1 MLTIYKASAGS
12 GKTYTLALEYIKTL
26 LGLKVNGDEDRFMLN
41 SPGHVPGGRR
51 QPRRHRGILAI
62 TFTNKATEEMKTRI
76 IKELDLLGHI
86 PANGGK
92 DTNYAAA
99 LMEIFGCTREELRE
113 AAVLALKEL
122 LEDYSNF
129 NVSTIDSFFQTVLRT
144 FAREIDRQGDYN
156 VEIDDDFAVRSGI
169 GLMLDDLNY
178 GSPGHAGRILGWIR
192 RYSMQ
197 KIGDG
202 QSFNVFNRSGSILL
216 SLNNYV
222 KSICGETFRRRSE
235 EMREYFDDP
244 SRITLFKEHLEEEGC
259 KTSSLLK
266 DLACKVRDALASE
279 NFDPQILPP
288 GLRDLLRTALEG
300 KRPEAELGI
309 GDPSKAKTIKKFL
322 DNGDP
327 SGAYV
332 RKYLP
337 KAGKQYIF
345 PSGNVSELISR
356 FVTAVYRTET
366 RLRIFDRLSAACVD
380 LEFLAYT
387 WRYIERYRRENNLIL
402 LSDTNELL
410 KRIINDAE
418 MPFIY
423 ERLGMRLTNLLID
436 EFQDTSRMQWENLRP
451 LVANSLSSG
460 YDDLIIGDEK
470 QAIYRFRNSDS
481 SMLRHTVAEVDFP
494 GSHRIKGSGKGENT
508 NHRSAPGIVR
518 FNNTLFRRMAR
529 QLGDQSYSNVE
540 QAIPDRL
547 LGLSAYVKLQ
557 FVPKEGIAVPPLSGE
572 GKPVVAGTL
581 ELMAR
586 EILRQHASGY
596 RWSDIAVL
604 VRTRKEASQAVEYLM
619 REHPAIRVLSDE
631 ALLLE
636 SSGAVRRIVS
646 MLKLVSRSYSR
657 RKTDDNEDEDK
668 PVFASRGDI
677 MMMISRYDFFV
688 GEGHSPDDALALAL
702 GDSTTGHDTLDAD
715 IMTIRRENPSNLVA
729 LVEAIIAAKISPAR
743 RREEFAYITAFQD
756 AVIDFSA
763 RNNPSISAFLDWWD
777 SHKDVL
783 AITSSPTTDAVT
795 IMTVHKSKG
804 LEWDCV
810 HIPSASWKMS
820 RSDENIWLDMSALDD
835 IPEEIRPPMLLTA
848 TSPLFGLEDSPFR
861 KEYLADRAE
870 QIADNL
876 NITYVALTRAAREL
890 CVFCPLGPVTQRNPE
905 PDPVGV
911 GADILN
917 AITLPADSEEST
929 SSTLA
934 DLAACYDPET
944 RTLQYGTPT
953 QAGHHNPA
961 EGTENMRRAGIYEVV
976 SRSDMRELTRI
987 DDLTSAH
994 IDPGDEQDKE
1004 ITDTTADIPG
1014 DSPLAMQLAE
1024 AADRG
1029 SKLHSV
1035 LASMRTADDLQPALA
1050 RMAVQTHLPPEIKD
1064 EYCGILAGAF
1074 DSAGELARSWF
1085 APDCRVLAER
1095 SIYVPGTEETFR
1107 PDRVVI
1113 HPDGRTSVVDYKFT
1127 SAPRK
1132 SHRHQIATYV
1142 SLLTSMGY
1150 TNVSGYLWYPE
1161 LRKIIK
1167 I

>member
-26 LGLKVNGDEDRFMLN
+26 LGLKVSGSEDKFVLN
-41 SPGHVPGGRR
+41 SPDYAPGGRR

-86 PANGGK
+86 PAPGAK
-92 DTNYAAA
+92 DANYAEA
-99 LMEIFGCTREELRE
+99 LTGIFGCTREQLRD
-113 AAVLALKEL
+113 AASLALKEL
-122 LEDYSNF
+122 LEDYSSF

-178 GSPGHAGRILGWIR
+178 GSPGHADRILGWIR

-202 QSFNVFNRSGSILL
+202 QSFNVFNRSGSILS
-216 SLNNYV
+216 SLNSYV

-244 SRITLFKEHLEEEGC
+244 SRITLFKEHLDNEAR
-259 KTSSLLK
+259 KASSLLK
-266 DLACKVRDALASE
+266 KLASE
-279 NFDPQILPP
+279 IRDGLSAGNFDPQILPS
-288 GLRDLLRTALEG
+288 GLRDLLRTSLEG
-300 KRPEAELGI
+300 KRPEVELGI

-322 DNGDP
+322 DGDDL

-332 RKYLP
+332 KKYLP
-337 KAGKQYIF
+337 KAGKQYIL
-345 PSGNVSELISR
+345 PADSVSELISR
-356 FVTAVYRTET
+356 FVATVYSSET

-387 WRYIERYRRENNLIL
+387 WRYIERYRHENNLIL

-451 LVANSLSSG
+451 LVANSLSFG
-460 YDDLIIGDEK
+460 YDNLIIGDEK

-481 SMLRHTVAEVDFP
+481 SMLRHTVANVDFP
-494 GSHRIKGSGKGENT
+494 DSHRIKGSGKGENT

-547 LGLSAYVKLQ
+547 LDLSAYVKLQ
-557 FVPKEGIAVPPLSGE
+557 FVPKEGIAVPPLSGKGE
-572 GKPVVAGTL
+572 PVIADTL

-619 REHPAIRVLSDE
+619 REHPSIRVLSDE

-636 SSGAVRRIVS
+636 SSEAVRRIVS

-657 RKTDDNEDEDK
+657 RKSAEEEDA
-668 PVFASRGDI
+668 PVFASHGDI
-677 MMMISRYDFFV
+677 VMMISRYDFFV
-688 GEGHSPDDALALAL
+688 GEGRSPEDALALAL
-702 GDSTTGHDTLDAD
+702 GDSATGHDTLDAD
-715 IMTIRRENPSNLVA
+715 IMTVRRENPSNLVA

-743 RREEFAYITAFQD
+743 RREEFAYIAAFQD
-756 AVIDFSA
+756 AVVDFSA
-763 RNNPSISAFLDWWD
+763 RNNPSLSAFLDWWD

-783 AITSSPTTDAVT
+783 AITSSPTTDAVAV
-795 IMTVHKSKG
+795 MTVHKSKG
-804 LEWDCV
+804 LEWDCI
-810 HIPSASWKMS
+810 HIPFASWKMS
-820 RSDENIWLDMSALDD
+820 RTDENIWLDMSPLSD

-848 TSPLFGLEDSPFR
+848 TNSLFGLDDSPFR

-876 NITYVALTRAAREL
+876 NTTYVALTRAAREL
-890 CVFCPLGPVTQRNPE
+890 CVFCPLGPATQRNPE

-917 AITLPADSEEST
+917 AVTLPADSEES
-929 SSTLA
+929 SSPTLA
-934 DLAACYDPET
+934 DLAACYNPET
-944 RTLQYGTPT
+944 RTLEYGAPT
-953 QAGHHNPA
+953 RANHPA
-961 EGTENMRRAGIYEVV
+961 STEAPKNLRRAEIYEVV
-976 SRSDMRELTRI
+976 SRSDVRELTRV

-994 IDPGDEQDKE
+994 IDLGGEQDKE
-1004 ITDTTADIPG
+1004 ITDLPSDIPG
-1014 DSPLAMQLAE
+1014 NSPLALQLAA

-1029 SKLHSV
+1029 SKLHNV
-1035 LASMRTADDLQPALA
+1035 LASIRTSDDLPAALD
-1050 RMAVQTHLPPEIKD
+1050 RMAVAAHLTPEAKE
-1064 EYCGILAGAF
+1064 EYGAILANAF
-1074 DSAGELARSWF
+1074 ESAGELARSWF
-1085 APDCRVLAER
+1085 APDCRILAER

-1113 HPDGRTSVVDYKFT
+1113 HPDGSTSVVDYKFT
-1127 SAPRK
+1127 SEPRK
-1132 SHRHQIATYV
+1132 SHRAQIATYV
-1142 SLLTSMGY
+1142 RLLTSMGY
-1150 TNVSGYLWYPE
+1150 TDVSGYLWYPE